1 MIVHAVGDSVEGPHP
16 PGTYA
21 VVLAAKDEAH
31 IASIAAFLEQKGV
44 GLVRVS
50 EEDPPYSGQLMALGL
65 RLGRKE
71 VVGRYVSSLPKLG
84 KCLTG
89 Q

>member
-1 MIVHAVGDSVEGPHP
+1 MIVHAVGDSLEAAHP

-21 VVLAAKDEAH
+21 VVLAARDEEH
-31 IASIAAFLEQKGV
+31 TREIAAFLESKGV
-44 GLVRVS
+44 ALVRVL
-50 EEDPPYSGQLMALGL
+50 EDDPPYAGQLMALGL

-84 KCLTG
+84 K
-89 Q
+89 